1 MRADLFYIVCQAM
14 EDISTL
20 EIEMRVLTIKEN
32 GVASHFKCRLA
43 SYNTYYAWWT
53 SLFGQVL
60 TSPAHFLKE
69 KLKRLE

>member
-32 GVASHFKCRLA
+32 GVASHFK
-43 SYNTYYAWWT
+43 
-53 SLFGQVL
+53 FD
-60 TSPAHFLKE
+60 
-69 KLKRLE
+69 